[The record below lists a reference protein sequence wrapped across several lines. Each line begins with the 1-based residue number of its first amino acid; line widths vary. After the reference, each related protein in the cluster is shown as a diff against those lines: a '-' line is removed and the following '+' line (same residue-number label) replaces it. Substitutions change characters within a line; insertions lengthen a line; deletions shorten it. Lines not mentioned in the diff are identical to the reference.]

1 MLELLVA
8 HVLLASVAALVVL
21 FVAFP
26 YRGRAVPRAE
36 RLTEKVAEVAERV
49 DPGEAPPWGV
59 IGDPERN
66 RELSARFEAVEDKI
80 RRTAKAAKAATTR

>member
-8 HVLLASVAALVVL
+8 HALLASLAALVVL

-26 YRGRAVPRAE
+26 YRGRNVPRAE

-49 DPGEAPPWGV
+49 APGQAPPWGV
-59 IGDPERN
+59 LGDRDRD
-66 RELSARFEAVEDKI
+66 REVSARFEAVENKI
-80 RRTAKAAKAATTR
+80 RRTARAASRK

>member
-1 MLELLVA
+1 MLELLIA
-8 HVLLASVAALVVL
+8 HVLLAVVAVLVVL

-36 RLTEKVAEVAERV
+36 RLSDKVAEVAERV

-59 IGDPERN
+59 LTDPDKS
-66 RELSARFEAVEDKI
+66 REVAAKFEAVEDKI
-80 RRTAKAAKAATTR
+80 RRTAKAATGR